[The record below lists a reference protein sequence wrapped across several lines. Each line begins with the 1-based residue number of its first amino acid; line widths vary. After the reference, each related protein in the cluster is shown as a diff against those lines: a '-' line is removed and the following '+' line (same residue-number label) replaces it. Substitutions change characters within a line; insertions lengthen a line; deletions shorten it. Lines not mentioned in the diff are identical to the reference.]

1 MDAKNSNS
9 DPKLVVVSGPKEGQ
23 TFVLDEQTDLLTLGR
38 QEGNDLQ
45 ILEASVSRRH
55 GEIRRRKDEGTEGE
69 PAFELIDLESSH
81 GTFVNSVPI
90 HRHGLAH
97 GDFIQIGSTSL
108 LFLSESSLRAA
119 SLQAGDSLI
128 ARSTV
133 QKEPGEIAAWVRRP
147 DQGVGA
153 DLGLLLQVSSAAQEL
168 RQAKALA
175 KRLLDLLFERL
186 RAEKGAVLH
195 LAPEQDQPE
204 LWCEQG
210 RGELH
215 LSRTVVDEVCRQGVA
230 LLWDNVIVDPAMAEA
245 ESLRHV
251 EVRSLLA
258 VPLAGRRRL
267 HGVVYFQ
274 SSEAGAFAESDL
286 KTAAAAAGIAGL
298 AFDTADMI
306 DDLRAENRRLRGL
319 AIEHDMVG
327 DSPAMTQLLEFI
339 EKVAPV
345 DSTVLLRGESGTG
358 KELVAHALHSSSPRA
373 DGPFIAINCATLSE
387 TLLESELFGHERGAF
402 TGAVQRSIGKF
413 EAADGGTL
421 FLDEVGEIPT
431 KVQARL
437 LRVLQERQFQRL
449 GGNRQIQVDVRLIAA
464 THRDLEAAIRDGSF
478 REDLFYRLNVIA
490 FNVPSLRERRADI
503 PLLARHFVRLHCE
516 RLGRPGAGLDPET
529 LRTLTAY
536 EWPGNIRQLSNAVE
550 RAVVLGD
557 GEMIRPEDLPDEVLE
572 RSAGEVPLSDFQNAI
587 VATKKRLL
595 LGALEQTDG
604 NAAAAARGLGLHP
617 NSFRRLMRQLGL
629 KDSEE

>member
-1 MDAKNSNS
+1 MEAKKSNS
-9 DPKLVVVSGPKEGQ
+9 DPKLVVVSGPREGQ
-23 TFVLDEQTDLLTLGR
+23 SFVLDERTDVLTLGR

-45 ILEASVSRRH
+45 ILEAAVSRRH
-55 GEIRRRKDEGTEGE
+55 GEIRRRKGE
-69 PAFELIDLESSH
+69 DPDGSAFELVDLESSH
-81 GTFVNSVPI
+81 GTFVNSVPV
-90 HRHGLAH
+90 HRHQLAH
-97 GDFIQIGSTSL
+97 GDFIQVGSTSL
-108 LFLSESSLRAA
+108 LFLSEA
-119 SLQAGDSLI
+119 SLGVASAQPGDSLL

-133 QKEPGEIAAWVRRP
+133 QKEPGEIAALVRRP
-147 DQGVGA
+147 DAESGIELA
-153 DLGLLLQVSSAAQEL
+153 LLLEIGTAAQEL
-168 RQAKALA
+168 RQARALA
-175 KRLLDLLFERL
+175 ERLLELLFERL

-195 LAPEQDQPE
+195 LAPEQDHPE
-204 LWCEQG
+204 LWCERG
-210 RGELH
+210 RGDLH
-215 LSRTVVDEVCRQGVA
+215 LSRTVIDEVCRRGVA
-230 LLWDNVIVDPAMAEA
+230 LLWDDVIVDPAMAGA
-245 ESLRHV
+245 ESLRQV

-258 VPLAGRRRL
+258 VPMAGRRRL
-267 HGVVYFQ
+267 HGVAYFQ
-274 SSEAGAFAESDL
+274 SGTAGAFGETDL

-298 AFDTADMI
+298 AFDTADVI

-327 DSPAMTQLLEFI
+327 ESLAMTQLLSFI
-339 EKVAPV
+339 ERVAPV

-373 DGPFIAINCATLSE
+373 DGPFVAINCATLSE

-431 KVQARL
+431 TVQARL

-449 GGNRQIQVDVRLIAA
+449 GGSRQIEVDVRLIAA

-490 FNVPSLRERRADI
+490 FNVPPLRERRADI
-503 PLLARHFVRLHCE
+503 PLLARHFLRLHGE
-516 RLGRPGAGLDPET
+516 RLGRPGSGLDPDT

-536 EWPGNIRQLSNAVE
+536 DWPGNIRQLSNAIE

-557 GEMIRPEDLPDEVLE
+557 GDMIRPEDLPDELLE

-587 VATKKRLL
+587 AETKKQLL

-604 NAAAAARGLGLHP
+604 NAAAAARQLGLHP

-629 KDSEE
+629 KDSGE